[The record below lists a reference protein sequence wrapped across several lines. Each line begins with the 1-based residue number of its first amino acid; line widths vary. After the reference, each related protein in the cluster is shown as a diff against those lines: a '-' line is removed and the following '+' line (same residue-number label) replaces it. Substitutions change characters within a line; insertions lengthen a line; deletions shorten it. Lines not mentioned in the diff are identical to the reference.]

1 ASLTEESMGL
11 ADHADIQGL
20 AAFGYGKLPEAAYL
34 LARIRDARAA
44 RAWLGSA
51 KISTAQR
58 QQRPPDTALQI
69 GFTAAGLRALGVS
82 KAIVAG
88 FAPEYVSGLTGESS
102 RSRRL
107 GDVGPNDPAG
117 WQWGGPGNV
126 PDVIFLLFAK
136 SNIETMTASL
146 QSADWRQGFESFLY
160 LPTSDMHGFEPFGF
174 RDGLS
179 QPEVDWEGEP
189 PSTGDRVDY
198 SNKVALGEFVLG

>member
-58 QQRPPDTALQI
+58 QQRPPDTALQV

-88 FAPEYVSGLTGESS
+88 FAPEYVSGLVGDSS

-117 WQWGGPGNV
+117 WQWGNPANV
-126 PDVIFLLFAK
+126 PDVIFMLFAR
-136 SNIETMTASL
+136 SNVEAMASGMQNTAW
-146 QSADWRQGFESFLY
+146 QQGFEL
-160 LPTSDMHGFEPFGF
+160 
-174 RDGLS
+174 
-179 QPEVDWEGEP
+179 
-189 PSTGDRVDY
+189 
-198 SNKVALGEFVLG
+198 